1 MTSLQT
7 HLPCFSLEGP
17 LRLTVAPNANTLLA
31 DQLFPPALY
40 LAERLERGLLPVKH
54 RAVVELGAGCALPSL
69 LAALSPEPP
78 ALIVDYPD
86 EIIIGNLKRNVESNQ
101 QHTSQGCQIKIMGYE
116 WGMDAS
122 NLLQLLPDSSTGY
135 EVIIL
140 ADLLHFDGSHGALV
154 KSVNLLLSK
163 DPNAIYISTTLRSIE
178 KAGRYAT
185 DRICKQFIKKAIKPG
200 SMNVSGL
207 DHQALNV
214 RKRNCWVW
222 IGRRVG

>member
-1 MTSLQT
+1 MLALDYLSIQ
-7 HLPCFSLEGP
+7 PIAKQS
-17 LRLTVAPNANTLLA
+17 PNKAVIPANTLLA

-40 LAERLERGLLPVKH
+40 LAERIERGLLPVKH
-54 RAVVELGAGCALPSL
+54 RAVVELGVGCALPSL
-69 LAALSPEPP
+69 LVALSPEPP

-154 KSVNLLLSK
+154 KSVNSLLSK
-163 DPNAIYISTTLRSIE
+163 DPNARVYIS
-178 KAGRYAT
+178 AGRYAT
-185 DRICKQFIKKAIKPG
+185 DRICKQFIKIAIKPG
-200 SMNVSGL
+200 SVNVSGL

-214 RKRNCWVW
+214 RKRNCWFW
-222 IGRRVG
+222 IGRRVA